1 MTPRE
6 GNHLNSWLAS
16 GYVLLGVVCYGS
28 LSTITK
34 LAFQQGFTPAEI
46 SSGHVAFGCLILW
59 LFTMPMWKKLRC
71 IPKKNILL
79 LMLSG
84 SVWGATEIFY
94 IVSLSKIPASIAV
107 VLLFQFTWMTQIF
120 HMKRTKTSLSKYKK
134 LALASIL
141 CGTIFAA
148 GLHLHDL
155 LKLDILGVG
164 LGLCAAISYTA
175 SMVISGTLATDV
187 PPLLRSSLLVT
198 GQMLFVFIV
207 FPPTFLFTGALEL
220 DLWLWIGLLGIVVS

>member
-1 MTPRE
+1 
-6 GNHLNSWLAS
+6 
-16 GYVLLGVVCYGS
+16 
-28 LSTITK
+28 
-34 LAFQQGFTPAEI
+34 
-46 SSGHVAFGCLILW
+46 
-59 LFTMPMWKKLRC
+59 FTMPMWKKLRC

-164 LGLCAAISYTA
+164 LGL
-175 SMVISGTLATDV
+175 
-187 PPLLRSSLLVT
+187 
-198 GQMLFVFIV
+198 
-207 FPPTFLFTGALEL
+207 
-220 DLWLWIGLLGIVVS
+220 